1 MDGLA
6 HGCWLSVVIEEG
18 EFTEMLT
25 VVLRVGRGAEGSSEA
40 CVVCRFREGAIIA
53 KGFWCSRGGSAEL

>member
-6 HGCWLSVVIEEG
+6 HGCWLSVVIEGG

-25 VVLRVGRGAEGSSEA
+25 VVLRVGRGAGDSCEA
-40 CVVCRFREGAIIA
+40 CVVMPALERV
-53 KGFWCSRGGSAEL
+53 